1 MQFKEIAIQP
11 LTHQIHSHKR
21 QDMPVWLAIS
31 ELVDNSLDAN
41 ASVVE
46 VQFNKEHKSVL
57 IKDNGAGAPNPT
69 GIVQFGYH
77 ENENRNTSGQ
87 FGIGAKDGIL
97 ALGTMVTIVS
107 RRGGVMKTVKADFD
121 EIIQRGEWV
130 CRLAEEDCDQNESGT
145 EILIGNVSKHFY
157 LKSLM
162 HRLAVIFAPALRT
175 ARRVTVDGV
184 DVDAPSKVQLEHA
197 VEGEG
202 VFQGKAYRFKAGII
216 APEQN
221 VSGGW
226 RYEFKHRTLEETS
239 LNRAFGTGS
248 HDISKFYGVITLIE
262 RDDADRCEKW
272 SVNKHKTNAEELE
285 ALCEEIFPSVEHLLQ
300 QSAAEHSLTI
310 EAEIEHDVAASIE
323 EAISITPNVR
333 EKRKSSERDD
343 DGEGAVP
350 RDTGKRRRRV
360 SSAQSGDKNL
370 IIKGKLNGKKFAIKF
385 DDTNKLASVTGNR
398 TSNVVYLGR
407 NHPYWELYKENRD
420 VVLGLAMAFLVG
432 HAITTD
438 GDQPIMSAIVS
449 CDSSNAAFFN
459 SMDSIAKFHALQK
472 SSDQAQA
479 V

>member
-46 VQFNKEHKSVL
+46 VQFDKDRRTVL
-57 IKDNGAGAPNPT
+57 VKDNGAGAPNPT

-121 EIIQRGEWV
+121 EIVQRGEWV
-130 CRLAEEDCDQNESGT
+130 CRLAEEECDQNESGT
-145 EILIGNVSKHFY
+145 DISIGNVCKDFY
-157 LKSLM
+157 LKSLR
-162 HRLAVIFAPALRT
+162 HRLASIFSPALRCG
-175 ARRVTVDGV
+175 RRVVIDGV
-184 DVDAPSKVQLEHA
+184 DIDAPGEVQLEHA
-197 VEGEG
+197 VEGDG
-202 VFQGKAYRFKAGII
+202 VFQGKSYRFRAGII

-262 RDDADRCEKW
+262 RDDADRSEKW

-285 ALCEEIFPSVEHLLQ
+285 ALCEEIFPSVEHLLE
-300 QSAAEHSLTI
+300 QSAAEHSLTV

-323 EAISITPNVR
+323 EAISVTPNVR
-333 EKRKSSERDD
+333 EKRKSSDRDE

-472 SSDQAQA
+472 TSDQAQA